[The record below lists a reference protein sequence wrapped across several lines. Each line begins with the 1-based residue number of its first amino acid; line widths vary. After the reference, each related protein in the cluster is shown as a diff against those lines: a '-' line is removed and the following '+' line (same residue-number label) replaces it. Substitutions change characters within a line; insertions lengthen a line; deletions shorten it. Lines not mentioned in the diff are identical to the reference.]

1 MTKRLSILCLGSGAI
16 GSYIGGSLAS
26 KGHNV
31 VFFDRPETISKL
43 KTNGIHIRPI
53 DGPKIDLEIPFLTS
67 DLRTILSEIKFD
79 FSILA
84 VKSYDTDELL
94 LQWDEFSNQIPPVL
108 CLQNGVENEAKIG
121 RLIGDENVIAGTVTT
136 AIGRDTDGTIL
147 VEKLR
152 GIGISDRHFLSK
164 IIVEAAEEAGLK
176 SVSFPDERNMKW
188 SKLLTNLTANA
199 SSAILNMTPGE
210 ILDNK
215 KLFDMEIEQLRETLR
230 VMNSMS
236 IQICN
241 LPGTPVKMFA
251 FLVRYIPTF
260 ISKSILTKAMAS
272 GRGAKMPSFY
282 IDLMS
287 GRQKSE
293 VEYLN
298 GAVARF
304 GADYGIKTPVNQFLT
319 KTLIEI
325 TKGELPQSTYEKNP
339 KKLLDS
345 LKNYS

>member
-1 MTKRLSILCLGSGAI
+1 MTKPLSVLCFGAGAI
-16 GSYIGGSLAS
+16 GSYVGGSLAA

-31 VFFDRPETISKL
+31 VFYDRPETIL
-43 KTNGIHIRPI
+43 KIMSNGIHIKPAG
-53 DGPKIDLEIPFLTS
+53 GPKLDLENPILTS
-67 DLRTILSEIKFD
+67 DLNEVLNEIKFD

-94 LQWDEFSNQIPPVL
+94 NQWQDFSEKIPPVL
-108 CLQNGVENEAKIG
+108 CLQNGVENEPKIEK
-121 RLIGDENVIAGTVTT
+121 LIGKENVIAGTVTT
-136 AIGRDTDGTIL
+136 AIGKKDDGTII

-152 GIGISDRHFLSK
+152 GIGVSGQHSLSEL
-164 IIVEAAEEAGLK
+164 IIEGANQAGLNA
-176 SVSFPDERNMKW
+176 VYFPDKKNMKW

-210 ILDNK
+210 ILANK
-215 KLFDMEIEQLRETLR
+215 KLYDMEIEQLREALR
-230 VMNSMS
+230 VMDSMS
-236 IQICN
+236 IRVCD
-241 LPGTPVKMFA
+241 LPGTPVRLFA
-251 FLVRYIPTF
+251 YLVRYLPTF
-260 ISKSILTKAMAS
+260 LSKRILTKAMAS

-287 GRQKSE
+287 GRKKSE

-298 GAVARF
+298 GSVVRF
-304 GADYGIKTPVNQFLT
+304 GAGAGVETPVNRFLT
-319 KTLIEI
+319 ETLLKI

-345 LKNYS
+345 LGIFF